1 MPKISYHGPSSA
13 IRARRVTADL
23 EIDDFRRW
31 ILKLAISGKGGVG
44 KSTIAGGLSRSFAA
58 EGRKVLA
65 IDADPD
71 ANLAVSI
78 GISADAAMDLVPLA
92 EMKDVVE
99 ERTGAKLGTFGQMF
113 KMNPRVDD
121 LPDQI
126 CLTHQGVKLL
136 AMGTVKEGGGGC
148 VCPEAVLLKAL
159 MRHILLDRDD
169 VVVMDM
175 EAGIEHLGRGT
186 SESVDALIIVAEPGL
201 RSMQTARTT
210 ARLAREIGIQRL
222 FVVFNKVVDDR
233 EVEMLKEDL
242 GDVEYIGVVH
252 FSEEVRKADL
262 EGSSAFDVA
271 PGFVAE
277 IEKIKKRLEKEL
289 EGERVGA

>member
-1 MPKISYHGPSSA
+1 MKI
-13 IRARRVTADL
+13 
-23 EIDDFRRW
+23 
-31 ILKLAISGKGGVG
+31 AISGKGGVG
-44 KSTIAGGLSRSFAA
+44 KSTLAGGLARAFAA

-78 GISADAAMDLVPLA
+78 GISPEIALDIVPLA

-99 ERTGAKLGTFGQMF
+99 ERTGAKLGTYGQMF

-126 CLTHQGVKLL
+126 CLNHEGVRLL

-148 VCPEAVLLKAL
+148 VCPESVLLKAL

-186 SESVDALIIVAEPGL
+186 AESVDAIIIVVEPGL
-201 RSMQTARTT
+201 RSIQTATT
-210 ARLAREIGIQRL
+210 TTRLARQIGVERL
-222 FVVFNKVVDDR
+222 FLVFNKVVDDSEIER
-233 EVEMLKEDL
+233 LRRDIEDI
-242 GDVEYIGVVH
+242 EYMGAIH
-252 FSEEVRKADL
+252 FSEKVRKADIT
-262 EGSSAFDVA
+262 GGSAFDLDPSFA
-271 PGFVAE
+271 GE
-277 IEKIKKRLEKEL
+277 IEAIKKRLEDEL
-289 EGERVGA
+289 REG

>member
-1 MPKISYHGPSSA
+1 M
-13 IRARRVTADL
+13 
-23 EIDDFRRW
+23 
-31 ILKLAISGKGGVG
+31 KLAISGKGGVG
-44 KSTIAGGLSRSFAA
+44 KSTIAGGLARSFAD

-78 GISADAAMDLVPLA
+78 GISPDAGMDLVPLA

-99 ERTGAKLGTFGQMF
+99 ERTGAKLGTYGQMF

-126 CLTHQGVKLL
+126 CLTHGGVKLL

-148 VCPEAVLLKAL
+148 ICPESVLLKAL
-159 MRHILLDRDD
+159 MRHILLERDD

-186 SESVDALIIVAEPGL
+186 SESVDAILIVAEPGL
-201 RSMQTARTT
+201 RSVQTATTT
-210 ARLAREIGIQRL
+210 AKLARQIAIKRL
-222 FVVFNKVVDDR
+222 FVVFNKVVEDS
-233 EVEMLKEDL
+233 EVESLKDVLEGIDFL
-242 GDVEYIGVVH
+242 GIVH
-252 FSEEVRKADL
+252 FSEKVRKADL
-262 EGSSAFDVA
+262 EGESAFDVDPDFA
-271 PGFVAE
+271 SE
-277 IEKIKKRLEKEL
+277 IENIKKRLEEEL
-289 EGERVGA
+289 EVEPVGA

>member
-1 MPKISYHGPSSA
+1 M
-13 IRARRVTADL
+13 
-23 EIDDFRRW
+23 
-31 ILKLAISGKGGVG
+31 KLAISGKGGVG
-44 KSTIAGGLSRSFAA
+44 KSTIAAGLARSFAA

-71 ANLAVSI
+71 ANLAVSV
-78 GISADAAMDLVPLA
+78 GISPETAMDIIPLA

-113 KMNPRVDD
+113 KMNPKVDD

-126 CLTHQGVKLL
+126 CLTHEGVKVL

-186 SESVDALIIVAEPGL
+186 ALGVDRMIVVVEPSRTSL
-201 RSMQTARTT
+201 ETAFRI
-210 ARLAREIGIQRL
+210 RKLAADLKIRRVE
-222 FVVFNKVVDDR
+222 VVGNKVRGPEEERFIRDNAQGLPV
-233 EVEMLKEDL
+233 L
-242 GDVEYIGVVH
+242 GMIEA
-252 FSEEVRKADL
+252 SEEIRRISTGELSLFELGGKPL
-262 EGSSAFDVA
+262 EQVAGIVKQLVGS
-271 PGFVAE
+271 
-277 IEKIKKRLEKEL
+277 
-289 EGERVGA
+289 EG

>member
-1 MPKISYHGPSSA
+1 M
-13 IRARRVTADL
+13 
-23 EIDDFRRW
+23 
-31 ILKLAISGKGGVG
+31 KLAISGKGGVG
-44 KSTIAGGLSRSFAA
+44 KSTIAGGLARSFAA

-78 GISADAAMDLVPLA
+78 GISPDAAMDLVPLA

-113 KMNPRVDD
+113 KMNPKVDD

-126 CLTHQGVKLL
+126 CLTHEGVKLL

-148 VCPEAVLLKAL
+148 VCPESVLLKAL
-159 MRHILLDRDD
+159 MRHILLERDD

-186 SESVDALIIVAEPGL
+186 SESVDAILIVAEPGL
-201 RSMQTARTT
+201 RSVQTARTT
-210 ARLAREIGIQRL
+210 AKLARQIGVQRL
-222 FVVFNKVVDDR
+222 FAVFNKVVDDKEVDMLKDDLG
-233 EVEMLKEDL
+233 EVEF
-242 GDVEYIGVVH
+242 IGTIH
-252 FSEEVRKADL
+252 FNEKVRKADL
-262 EGSSAFDVA
+262 DGESAFDAA
-271 PGFVAE
+271 PEFVAE
-277 IEKIKKRLEKEL
+277 INTLKKRLEEEL
-289 EGERVGA
+289 EGQPVGA

>member
-1 MPKISYHGPSSA
+1 VKI
-13 IRARRVTADL
+13 
-23 EIDDFRRW
+23 
-31 ILKLAISGKGGVG
+31 AISGKGGVG
-44 KSTIAGGLSRSFAA
+44 KSTIAGGLARSFAA

-78 GISADAAMDLVPLA
+78 GVSPETALNIVPLS

-99 ERTGAKLGTFGQMF
+99 ERTGAKLGTYGQMF

-121 LPDQI
+121 LPEQI
-126 CLTHQGVKLL
+126 CVTHEGVRLL

-148 VCPEAVLLKAL
+148 VCPESVLLKAL

-186 SESVDALIIVAEPGL
+186 SESVDAILIVGEPGL
-201 RSMQTARTT
+201 RSIQTARTT
-210 ARLAREIGIQRL
+210 AKLARGIGVKRL
-222 FVVFNKVVDDR
+222 FLVLNKVVDDS
-233 EVEMLKEDL
+233 EVEELAKDIGEVQYL
-242 GDVEYIGVVH
+242 GAIHY
-252 FSEEVRKADL
+252 SEKVRKSDLAGTSAYDADP
-262 EGSSAFDVA
+262 A
-271 PGFVAE
+271 FVAE
-277 IEKIKKRLEKEL
+277 VEQIKKKLEVEL
-289 EGERVGA
+289 EGGA

>member
-1 MPKISYHGPSSA
+1 M
-13 IRARRVTADL
+13 
-23 EIDDFRRW
+23 
-31 ILKLAISGKGGVG
+31 KLAISGKGGVG
-44 KSTIAGGLSRSFAA
+44 KSTLAGGLARGFAA

-78 GISADAAMDLVPLA
+78 GIAPETALGIVPLS

-126 CLTHQGVKLL
+126 CVTHEGVKLL

-148 VCPEAVLLKAL
+148 VCPESVLLKAL
-159 MRHILLDRDD
+159 MRHILLERDD
-169 VVVMDM
+169 VVIMDM

-186 SESVDALIIVAEPGL
+186 SESVDAIVIVAEPGL
-201 RSMQTARTT
+201 RSVQTASTT
-210 ARLAREIGIQRL
+210 ARLARQLGIKKL
-222 FVVFNKVVDDR
+222 FVVFNKVVDDNEIELLR
-233 EVEMLKEDL
+233 DGL
-242 GDVEYIGVVH
+242 GEIEPIGIIH
-252 FSEEVRKADL
+252 FSDKVRRADL
-262 EGSSAFDVA
+262 EGQSAYDVDPA
-271 PGFVAE
+271 FVSE
-277 IEKIKKRLEKEL
+277 IDGIKVRLEQEL
-289 EGERVGA
+289 EGKD

>member
-1 MPKISYHGPSSA
+1 MKIA
-13 IRARRVTADL
+13 V
-23 EIDDFRRW
+23 
-31 ILKLAISGKGGVG
+31 SGKGGVG
-44 KSTIAGGLSRSFAA
+44 KSTIAGALARSFAD

-78 GISADAAMDLVPLA
+78 GISAETAMDIVPLS

-113 KMNPRVDD
+113 KMNPKVDD

-126 CLTHQGVKLL
+126 CVDHEGVRLL

-159 MRHILLDRDD
+159 MRHILLERDD

-186 SESVDALIIVAEPGL
+186 SESVDAIVIVAEPGL
-201 RSMQTARTT
+201 RSVQTAATT
-210 ARLAREIGIQRL
+210 ARLARQIGIEKL
-222 FVVFNKVVDDR
+222 FVVLQQGGGRLRGRLPAKGR
-233 EVEMLKEDL
+233 R
-242 GDVEYIGVVH
+242 GDT
-252 FSEEVRKADL
+252 FTWARSTSATEVRKADL
-262 EGSSAFDVA
+262 KGNSAYDVD
-271 PGFVAE
+271 PEFVRE
-277 IEKIKKRLEKEL
+277 IEDIKRRLEEEL
-289 EGERVGA
+289 EGAVVS